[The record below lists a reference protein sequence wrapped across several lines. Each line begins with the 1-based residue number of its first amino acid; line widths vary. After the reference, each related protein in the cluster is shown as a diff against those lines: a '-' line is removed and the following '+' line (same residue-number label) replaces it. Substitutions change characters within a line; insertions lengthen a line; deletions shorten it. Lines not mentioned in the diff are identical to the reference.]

1 MKLKVIYTKIM
12 EKVKVTIEIS
22 ITKDLSKTDIEKRM
36 QDMIANVE
44 WEDIPKME
52 VVKVTSKVR
61 EYTITK
67 ADFLE
72 WYFEDG
78 EYTEENETL
87 KRELADK
94 AIKGLIE
101 TGTSTITVED
111 VFKEA
116 NTDAIRL
123 SYLSQ
128 FATTE
133 ENYDIEFGEL
143 AGNNTLTLID

>member
-1 MKLKVIYTKIM
+1 MQ
-12 EKVKVTIEIS
+12 KVKVTIEIS
-22 ITKDLSKTDIEKRM
+22 LVKDFSKPQIEKRM

-67 ADFLE
+67 ARFLE

-78 EYTEENETL
+78 EYTEENESL
-87 KRELADK
+87 KQELAEK
-94 AIKGLIE
+94 AIKSLISD
-101 TGTSTITVED
+101 GTSIITVED

-116 NTDAIRL
+116 NKDAIRL
-123 SYLSQ
+123 SYISQ
-128 FATTE
+128 FTTND